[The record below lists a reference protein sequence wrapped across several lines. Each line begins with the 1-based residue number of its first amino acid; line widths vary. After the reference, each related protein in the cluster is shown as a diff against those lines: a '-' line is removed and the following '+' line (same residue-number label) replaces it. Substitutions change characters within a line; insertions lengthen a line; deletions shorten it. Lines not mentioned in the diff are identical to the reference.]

1 MQSRAWLEGDVLGH
15 AGFAPPRRV
24 IGPLFRQIQPIGL
37 SCLPIQAYPAMSPC
51 QSARPI
57 LEPSDGLVGDTPP
70 GLRVVRDREAKER
83 SLPRPGDGTLLR
95 VDLQLE
101 TPLDEA
107 GQILHDPVACLL
119 AADIDVA
126 VIRVSHET
134 VATVLK
140 FAIQFVQHEI

>member
-1 MQSRAWLEGDVLGH
+1 M
-15 AGFAPPRRV
+15 P
-24 IGPLFRQIQPIGL
+24 
-37 SCLPIQAYPAMSPC
+37 
-51 QSARPI
+51 
-57 LEPSDGLVGDTPP
+57 VGDTPP

-126 VIRVSHET
+126 VIRVRSTCPLTMINHHAPRTPSSALEPYN
-134 VATVLK
+134 
-140 FAIQFVQHEI
+140 

>member
-1 MQSRAWLEGDVLGH
+1 MPW
-15 AGFAPPRRV
+15 
-24 IGPLFRQIQPIGL
+24 
-37 SCLPIQAYPAMSPC
+37 
-51 QSARPI
+51 
-57 LEPSDGLVGDTPP
+57 
-70 GLRVVRDREAKER
+70 
-83 SLPRPGDGTLLR
+83 PGDGTLLR

-126 VIRVSHET
+126 VVRVSHET

-140 FAIQFVQHEI
+140 FAIRLSSTRFESGGESGPPCGVPSG